1 MKITFILPA
10 IGKKPGQTYLRSWL
24 MEPLTIAVLNSMI
37 PERFEREFFDDRIET
52 INYDTET
59 DIVFITV
66 ETYTAKRA
74 YYIAS
79 EFRKRGKK
87 VIMGGYHV
95 TLCPEEAILYADSI
109 MVGNADRI
117 ISGVLSDI
125 ENGTL
130 QPRYDGGTCIMYKMP
145 DRSIY
150 ADKMKKYLPVSLVET
165 GRGCYHNC
173 EFCSIAGYYHQCYIH
188 REVADIIAEI
198 KSCKHKIFF
207 FVDDSIF
214 SNKAFAKELFLEL
227 KKLNIIWTTQI
238 TLDIARD
245 DEMLHLM
252 KESGCEMVG
261 FGARF
266 IRDLQRDDIDFYFC
280 SVVAENTDARRMF
293 EKSRRLLEMKQTVGY
308 KTYILSP
315 KVKVNAKKH
324 SFTFRRAT
332 ESDTDRLIEFLNA
345 EGKKKDMFP
354 VVKSFDA
361 FYNLRAEDFY
371 LLLDGENIIAT
382 TALWNQTEYKQYV
395 VKRYGKIMKLAR
407 VFNPLLSAF
416 RYIKLPKENAPLNFP
431 MLAFFLC
438 KNDNTDNYL
447 IFLDEIKREVSK
459 KYGMFVFGLPDG
471 HLARPYADKF
481 PSISFET
488 KLYEITF
495 PWSEQTYK
503 TPDPKK
509 LFFECGLL

>member
-252 KESGCEMVG
+252 KESGCEMVLIG
-261 FGARF
+261 FES
-266 IRDLQRDDIDFYFC
+266 I
-280 SVVAENTDARRMF
+280 
-293 EKSRRLLEMKQTVGY
+293 
-308 KTYILSP
+308 
-315 KVKVNAKKH
+315 
-324 SFTFRRAT
+324 
-332 ESDTDRLIEFLNA
+332 ESDNLKQMNKGWSERL
-345 EGKKKDMFP
+345 
-354 VVKSFDA
+354 
-361 FYNLRAEDFY
+361 
-371 LLLDGENIIAT
+371 GERE
-382 TALWNQTEYKQYV
+382 ALIQ
-395 VKRYGKIMKLAR
+395 KIHDVGIGIYA
-407 VFNPLLSAF
+407 S
-416 RYIKLPKENAPLNFP
+416 
-431 MLAFFLC
+431 
-438 KNDNTDNYL
+438 
-447 IFLDEIKREVSK
+447 
-459 KYGMFVFGLPDG
+459 FVFGFDSDSEETFKTTLAFCQKHQFFVVAFNHLLIFPNTKTYEAFKADG
-471 HLARPYADKF
+471 RLISEKWWLEKGYTFGTVTFNPKQITSEHLRACCKGYRKQYFSFKSIFKRGKTMHKRSRGFLINLAYWVINIIFHFEIDKRF
-481 PSISFET
+481 GIPIGEN
-488 KLYEITF
+488 LE
-495 PWSEQTYK
+495 E
-503 TPDPKK
+503 KK
-509 LFFECGLL
+509 K

>member
-252 KESGCEMVG
+252 KESGCEMVLIG
-261 FGARF
+261 FES
-266 IRDLQRDDIDFYFC
+266 I
-280 SVVAENTDARRMF
+280 
-293 EKSRRLLEMKQTVGY
+293 
-308 KTYILSP
+308 
-315 KVKVNAKKH
+315 
-324 SFTFRRAT
+324 
-332 ESDTDRLIEFLNA
+332 ESDNLKQMNKGWSERL
-345 EGKKKDMFP
+345 
-354 VVKSFDA
+354 
-361 FYNLRAEDFY
+361 
-371 LLLDGENIIAT
+371 GERE
-382 TALWNQTEYKQYV
+382 ALIQ
-395 VKRYGKIMKLAR
+395 KIHDVGIGIYA
-407 VFNPLLSAF
+407 S
-416 RYIKLPKENAPLNFP
+416 
-431 MLAFFLC
+431 
-438 KNDNTDNYL
+438 
-447 IFLDEIKREVSK
+447 
-459 KYGMFVFGLPDG
+459 FVFGFDSDSEETFKATLAFCQKHQFFVVAFNHLLIFPNTKTYEAFKADG
-471 HLARPYADKF
+471 RLISEKWWLEKGYTFGTVTFNPKQITSDHLRACCKSYRKQYFSFKSIFKRGKTMHKRSRGFLINLAYWVINIIFHFEIDKRF
-481 PSISFET
+481 GIPIGEN
-488 KLYEITF
+488 LE
-495 PWSEQTYK
+495 E
-503 TPDPKK
+503 KK
-509 LFFECGLL
+509 K

>member
-252 KESGCEMVG
+252 KESGCEMVLIG
-261 FGARF
+261 FES
-266 IRDLQRDDIDFYFC
+266 I
-280 SVVAENTDARRMF
+280 
-293 EKSRRLLEMKQTVGY
+293 
-308 KTYILSP
+308 
-315 KVKVNAKKH
+315 
-324 SFTFRRAT
+324 
-332 ESDTDRLIEFLNA
+332 ESDNLKQMNKGWSERL
-345 EGKKKDMFP
+345 
-354 VVKSFDA
+354 
-361 FYNLRAEDFY
+361 
-371 LLLDGENIIAT
+371 GERE
-382 TALWNQTEYKQYV
+382 ALIQ
-395 VKRYGKIMKLAR
+395 KIHDVGIGIYA
-407 VFNPLLSAF
+407 S
-416 RYIKLPKENAPLNFP
+416 
-431 MLAFFLC
+431 
-438 KNDNTDNYL
+438 
-447 IFLDEIKREVSK
+447 
-459 KYGMFVFGLPDG
+459 FVFGFDSDSEETFKATLAFCQKHQFFVVAFNHLLIFPNTKTYEAFKADG
-471 HLARPYADKF
+471 RLISEKWWLEKGYTFGTVTFNPKQITSEHLRACCKGYRKQYFSFKSIFKRGRTMHKRSRGFLINFAYWVINIIFHFEIDKRF
-481 PSISFET
+481 GIPIGEN
-488 KLYEITF
+488 LE
-495 PWSEQTYK
+495 E
-503 TPDPKK
+503 KK
-509 LFFECGLL
+509 K